1 MQVTIHKEMTS
12 FPFQLNIID
21 RTDYGLLS
29 FFLLSYG
36 LKIWEILHRTV
47 ENEKVVSDALCLND
61 LDREWYQSFVLTM
74 VLDFIKIH
82 KEGMW

>member
-36 LKIWEILHRTV
+36 LKIWEILYRTCA
-47 ENEKVVSDALCLND
+47 NEKVECDALCQNG
-61 LDREWYQSFVLTM
+61 LDRAWYHSLVLTM
-74 VLDFIKIH
+74 VLDFVQVH
-82 KEGMW
+82 EEGKG